1 MDWWCCD
8 PHDLYLFCPC
18 VLSGSLDTR
27 AIMPPGAIVPEPIT
41 EEVEEEV
48 IEPEPEPPPETDIL
62 PCVVHS
68 GIR

>member
-1 MDWWCCD
+1 
-8 PHDLYLFCPC
+8 
-18 VLSGSLDTR
+18 
-27 AIMPPGAIVPEPIT
+27 MPPGAIVPEPIT

-62 PCVVHS
+62 PYVVHS